1 MNNSLTMY
9 ANKLITGKQKT
20 SIHYCY

>member
-20 SIHYCY
+20 SIHYRY